1 MVTLACVAL
10 FASGNLTFPD
20 GGLPLAR
27 PFGYAEVGETRIIG
41 GISGLFVGKPG
52 SWVQASRH
60 SVKQVEALG
69 GSAWVRMGNGSVDRL
84 EIAANRHYHDVLFGS
99 TRRPWVSVIGIAGK
113 TVLFGGQ
120 GGWMETSGG
129 EHTDSY
135 PPELKGQVV
144 TAIHGQGQTRW
155 IGTQKSGLWEF
166 GTKTKR
172 FGLAAGLD
180 DPWITGLAHDG
191 AKLWIGTAS
200 DGLYTL
206 TKETLS
212 KEECPFTRVR
222 SLALTKGR
230 PLVATDQGTF
240 LREGRAWRRLS
251 QVESY
256 SAIPGK
262 QIVVLQPDAIIY
274 KNE

>member
-1 MVTLACVAL
+1 MVTLACL
-10 FASGNLTFPD
+10 TLIASGNLTFPD
-20 GGLPLAR
+20 GGLPLSR
-27 PFGYAEVGETRIIG
+27 PFGYAEVGETRVIG

-60 SVKQVEALG
+60 SVKQIEAKD
-69 GSAWVRMGNGSVDRL
+69 GSAWVRMGNGAVDRL
-84 EIAANRHYHDVLFGS
+84 DIAANRHYHDVLFGS
-99 TRRPWVSVIGIAGK
+99 SRRPWVSVIGIAGK
-113 TVLFGGQ
+113 TVLFGGH

-144 TAIHGQGQTRW
+144 TAIQGLGQMRW

-166 GTKTKR
+166 GAKTKR

-206 TKETLS
+206 TGQKITKEP
-212 KEECPFTRVR
+212 CPFDRVR
-222 SLALTKGR
+222 SLALFNGR
-230 PLVATDQGTF
+230 PLVATDLGTF
-240 LREGRAWRRLS
+240 LSVGKTWRQLS
-251 QVESY
+251 RVESY
-256 SAIPGK
+256 GALPGK
-262 QIVVLQPDAIIY
+262 RIVILQPDEILY
-274 KNE
+274 SPG